1 MSDLTLKQQAFI
13 NAYLET
19 MNGVEAA
26 KRAGYKGAYTTL
38 GSVANENLKKP
49 KIKAEIERRMEVLTM
64 PSAEVLKR
72 LTDMARGDMTRYIAE
87 DGSIDIDAMKADG
100 VGYLLKKY
108 KKTKRTTRSKFG
120 NETDTEFTEV
130 ELYPADGALDKLM
143 RYHSLYNDKMQ
154 MSMDKEL
161 LDLFRTLPPTD
172 RKALATLF
180 PDMSLPRE
188 GIEA

>member
-72 LTDMARGDMTRYIAE
+72 LTDMARGDMTRYITE
-87 DGSIDIDAMKADG
+87 DGGVDIDAMKAEG
-100 VGYLLKKY
+100 AGYLLKKY

-120 NETDTEFTEV
+120 NETDTELTEV

-143 RYHSLYNDKMQ
+143 RYHSLYNDKVLH
-154 MSMDKEL
+154 DITAEL
-161 LDLFRTLPPTD
+161 LDLLKSGQLTPQEAR
-172 RKALATLF
+172 ALF
-180 PDMSLPRE
+180 PDVSLPVV